1 MLLPLLATL
10 LAAPSPDS
18 ARFAVALRATIDAPQ
33 VVGLRWGALGD
44 VREGLRSAY
53 DRQGWRPLW
62 SNGTGPTAAA
72 KAVLRELRGSRDRG
86 LDPDDY
92 DADWLDTEAAALGG
106 RSDSLRA
113 VWDLAFSAATA
124 RYALALDRGRVDPR
138 SLHVTLTLARETFD
152 IPGVL
157 VSLATS
163 SNPVPVLRAL
173 EPPFYHYRRLVS
185 VLQTYRL
192 LAADSSLAALP
203 DIPRGLKP
211 GTVYPGAPKLR
222 RLLTLLGD
230 LTDSSAVNRAAEGD
244 TLYDDALAKAIKH
257 FQRRQGFGPDG
268 VIGDS
273 TRLRLTRTFASQ
285 VRQIELTLERWRW
298 LPRTFAAPPI
308 IVNIPGFRLYALR
321 GPTDAESEMLTMDVV
336 VGNAVKH
343 DTPLLAVD
351 LVAVQF
357 QPPWNVPTSIQ
368 REEIRPKAI
377 ADAGYLAKEQYELL
391 VGGKV
396 VEPTDSLIKKIG
408 FGVAV
413 RQKPGTLNSLGR
425 VKFVMPNSSD
435 IYLHDTP
442 ARSLFAR
449 VRRDFS
455 HGCIR
460 VSLPATLAAFLL
472 RDQPKWPSATVDSA
486 MAGDSTKQVRLT
498 SRIPVFLVYQTVEVR
513 ESGEAF
519 FYRDIYGHDR
529 ALDRALRKGYPYLKE
544 PTGLSPSTAPRIP
557 PSGPPRP

>member
-1 MLLPLLATL
+1 MMLPLLAAL
-10 LAAPSPDS
+10 LTAPPADS
-18 ARFAVALRATIDAPQ
+18 ARFAMALRATLDAPR
-33 VVGLRWGALGD
+33 VGVMRWGTLEDVRDGLRG
-44 VREGLRSAY
+44 AY

-62 SNGTGPTAAA
+62 INGNGPTVAARL
-72 KAVLRELRGSRDRG
+72 VLRELRESRDRG

-92 DADWLDTEAAALGG
+92 DAGWLETEATTLGA

-113 VWDLAFSAATA
+113 VWDLALSAATA
-124 RYALALDRGRVDPR
+124 RYAVALDRGRVDPR
-138 SLHVTLTLARETFD
+138 SLHATLTLVRDPFD
-152 IPGVL
+152 IPGTL
-157 VSLATS
+157 LSLAAS
-163 SNPVPVLRAL
+163 ANPVPALRAL

-203 DIPRGLKP
+203 DIPRGLRP
-211 GTVYPGAPKLR
+211 GASYPGAPKLR
-222 RLLTLLGD
+222 RLLSLLGD
-230 LTDSSAVNRAAEGD
+230 LTDSSAVNRPVEGD
-244 TLYDDALAKAIKH
+244 SLYDEALAKAIKH

-268 VIGDS
+268 IIGDS

-298 LPRTFAAPPI
+298 LPRSFAAPPI
-308 IVNIPGFRLYALR
+308 LVNIPGFRLYALR

-357 QPPWNVPTSIQ
+357 QPPWHVPTSIM
-368 REEIRPKAI
+368 RDEIRPKAM
-377 ADAGYLAKEQYELL
+377 ADPTFLAKEQYELL
-391 VGGKV
+391 LGGRV
-396 VEPTDSLIKKIG
+396 VAPTDSLIKRIG
-408 FGVAV
+408 YGVEV

-498 SRIPVFLVYQTVEVR
+498 QRIPVFLVYQTVEVR

-529 ALDRALRKGYPYLKE
+529 ALDRALRKGYPYL
-544 PTGLSPSTAPRIP
+544 SR
-557 PSGPPRP
+557 PRP

>member
-1 MLLPLLATL
+1 MFLPLLATL

-138 SLHVTLTLARETFD
+138 SLHVTLTLAREPFD

-230 LTDSSAVNRAAEGD
+230 LTDSTAVNRASEGD
-244 TLYDDALAKAIKH
+244 TLYDDALE
-257 FQRRQGFGPDG
+257 
-268 VIGDS
+268 
-273 TRLRLTRTFASQ
+273 T
-285 VRQIELTLERWRW
+285 
-298 LPRTFAAPPI
+298 
-308 IVNIPGFRLYALR
+308 
-321 GPTDAESEMLTMDVV
+321 
-336 VGNAVKH
+336 
-343 DTPLLAVD
+343 
-351 LVAVQF
+351 
-357 QPPWNVPTSIQ
+357 
-368 REEIRPKAI
+368 
-377 ADAGYLAKEQYELL
+377 
-391 VGGKV
+391 
-396 VEPTDSLIKKIG
+396 TDSNELC
-408 FGVAV
+408 V
-413 RQKPGTLNSLGR
+413 
-425 VKFVMPNSSD
+425 
-435 IYLHDTP
+435 
-442 ARSLFAR
+442 
-449 VRRDFS
+449 
-455 HGCIR
+455 
-460 VSLPATLAAFLL
+460 
-472 RDQPKWPSATVDSA
+472 
-486 MAGDSTKQVRLT
+486 
-498 SRIPVFLVYQTVEVR
+498 
-513 ESGEAF
+513 
-519 FYRDIYGHDR
+519 
-529 ALDRALRKGYPYLKE
+529 
-544 PTGLSPSTAPRIP
+544 TG
-557 PSGPPRP
+557 

>member
-10 LAAPSPDS
+10 LLAPSADS
-18 ARFAVALRATIDAPQ
+18 TRMALALRATLEAPT
-33 VVGLRWGALGD
+33 VSGLRWGALGD
-44 VREGLRSAY
+44 VREGLRGAY
-53 DRQGWRPLW
+53 DLQGWRPLW
-62 SNGTGPTAAA
+62 ISGNAPTPAA
-72 KAVLRELRGSRDRG
+72 KIVLRELRESRDRG
-86 LDPDDY
+86 LDPEDY
-92 DADWLDTEAAALGG
+92 DAGWLDREVANLGSS
-106 RSDSLRA
+106 SDSARA
-113 VWDLAFSAATA
+113 RWDLAFSVATA

-138 SLHVTLTLARETFD
+138 TLHATLLLARDSFDVSGTLLTLA
-152 IPGVL
+152 
-157 VSLATS
+157 TS
-163 SNPVPVLRAL
+163 TNPVTVLRAL

-203 DIPRGLKP
+203 DIPRGLRP
-211 GTVYPGAPKLR
+211 GASYPGAPKLR

-230 LTDSSAVNRAAEGD
+230 LTDSTAVNRVAEGD
-244 TLYDDALAKAIKH
+244 TLYDDVLAKAIKR

-268 VIGDS
+268 IIGDS

-336 VGNAVKH
+336 VGTAVKH

-357 QPPWNVPTSIQ
+357 QPPWHVPTSIM
-368 REEIRPKAI
+368 RNEIRPKAI
-377 ADAGYLAKEQYELL
+377 ADPGYLAKEQYELL

-396 VEPTDSLIKKIG
+396 VAPTDSLIQKIG

-460 VSLPATLAAFLL
+460 VALPATLATFLL
-472 RDQPKWPSATVDSA
+472 RDQPKWPGATVDSA

-498 SRIPVFLVYQTVEVR
+498 QRIPVYLVYQTVEVR

-529 ALDRALRKGYPYLKE
+529 ALDRALRKGYPYLK
-544 PTGLSPSTAPRIP
+544 
-557 PSGPPRP
+557 

>member
-1 MLLPLLATL
+1 MLLPLLAALMVT
-10 LAAPSPDS
+10 ARPDS
-18 ARFAVALRATIDAPQ
+18 TRFALALRATVDAPA
-33 VVGLRWGALGD
+33 VSSLRWGTLGD
-44 VREGLRSAY
+44 VREGLRGAY
-53 DRQGWRPLW
+53 DRHGWRPLW
-62 SNGTGPTAAA
+62 SSGGNLTPAA
-72 KAVLRELRGSRDRG
+72 KAVLRELRESRDRG

-92 DADWLDTEAAALGG
+92 DATWLEAEAGNLGG

-113 VWDLAFSAATA
+113 VWDLALSAATA

-138 SLHVTLTLARETFD
+138 ALHATLLLARDPFD
-152 IPGVL
+152 IPGTL
-157 VSLATS
+157 VSLAAS
-163 SNPVPVLRAL
+163 PNPVPALRAL

-203 DIPRGLKP
+203 DIPRGLRP
-211 GTVYPGAPKLR
+211 GAAYPGAPKLR

-230 LTDSSAVNRAAEGD
+230 LTDSSAVNRAVDGD

-268 VIGDS
+268 IIGDS

-298 LPRTFAAPPI
+298 LPRVFSAPPI

-377 ADAGYLAKEQYELL
+377 ADSGYLAKEQYELL

-396 VEPTDSLIKKIG
+396 VVPTDSLIRKIG
-408 FGVAV
+408 YGVAV

-442 ARSLFAR
+442 ARALFAR

-498 SRIPVFLVYQTVEVR
+498 SRIPVVLVYQTVEVR

-529 ALDRALRKGYPYLKE
+529 ARERALRKGYPYVKE
-544 PTGLSPSTAPRIP
+544 PTGLSLSTAPRIP